1 MKTKRTKQLSVS
13 LENRPGRIAHVCRCL
28 ADRNINI
35 IALSVI
41 ETSEQGIL
49 RLVVDKPD
57 EASKVLKGCPMTFT
71 KKEVLLV
78 ELPNKIGVVATL
90 AEKLSAKGIN
100 ITFVY
105 GSTGT
110 GRGITNIVLAASNL
124 AAAKRILARM

>member
-1 MKTKRTKQLSVS
+1 MKLQQISVF
-13 LENRPGRIAHVCRCL
+13 LENRAGRL
-28 ADRNINI
+28 AEVTRALGDSAVNIR
-35 IALSVI
+35 AMAVAD
-41 ETSEQGIL
+41 TSDFGIL
-49 RLVVDKPD
+49 RLLVDKPD

-78 ELPNKIGVVATL
+78 ELPNKVGVMATL

-110 GRGITNIVLAASNL
+110 GRGITYIVLAASNL